1 MNSSQTVAFSKNATN
16 VFFHILTASNL
27 RCRHCYINPSQHGA
41 ESLDIDT
48 ITAWLNTFAGKENST
63 NVIFLS
69 GDTLSGGEAQRV
81 RLAAQLGSNLTGIL
95 YILDEPTIG
104 LHPRDSGIL
113 IHALKTLRD
122 RGNTVLVVEHDEETI
137 RQADTLIDLGPGAG
151 RNGGLIVASGTPEL
165 IKNTENSL
173 TGKYLKLKTR
183 TLTSRLRRFRDQ
195 PRIEIQGACLNN
207 LKSIDTKFP
216 LGTLIAV
223 TGVSGSGKSTLV
235 KGTLFPAISCG
246 LEGRPVPERLCRSIR
261 GWEPVKG
268 VYEKR
273 RLCQFAVYMTLPKSC
288 TSC

>member
-1 MNSSQTVAFSKNATN
+1 MIRDFSFGEPEKPVAEPVISE
-16 VFFHILTASNL
+16 ILSRLALLNQLGLSYL
-27 RCRHCYINPSQHGA
+27 
-41 ESLDIDT
+41 SL
-48 ITAWLNTFAGKENST
+48 GR
-63 NVIFLS
+63 S

-151 RNGGLIVASGTPEL
+151 RNGGLIVASGTPEF

-183 TLTSRLRRFRDQ
+183 TMTSRLRRFRDQ

-207 LKSIDTKFP
+207 LKSIDTEFP
-216 LGTLIAV
+216 LGALRKNAP
-223 TGVSGSGKSTLV
+223 VSSG
-235 KGTLFPAISCG
+235 I
-246 LEGRPVPERLCRSIR
+246 LC
-261 GWEPVKG
+261 
-268 VYEKR
+268 
-273 RLCQFAVYMTLPKSC
+273 
-288 TSC
+288 